1 MTKVVLMT
9 DSTAAELCRLT
20 VRAPNVSVDLAVPAD
35 VPVTDLLPTL
45 LRYVGEEAEEA
56 GLDHAGWV
64 LQRLG
69 DAPLEEETTLARAGL
84 ADGEVLY
91 LRPHTEV
98 LPEARL
104 DDLVDGISE
113 TVGRRMHTWSP
124 KAARGLLGGT
134 AAATVVVALVLLFW
148 PGVDG
153 SGSLRVVCAAVAGL
167 LALAGAGSASRAV
180 GDRLTATALGL
191 LVAPCLALA
200 GWVLPGGDLTGP
212 DTARVVGARLLA
224 AGAAGAGGAV
234 LALAAT
240 AVGAPA
246 LFATALV
253 AVATAVT
260 GALVGYTGLDAPA
273 AVALVMAVLALGA
286 GAVAPFAFK
295 LAGMRMPALPSS
307 AGQLQEGIEPY
318 AGDEVAA
325 RTELAGRWVTA
336 LFAAT
341 GAAAVA
347 ALVVLTHHPDL
358 PEVLTALVLGL
369 LLLLH
374 SRGLVAV
381 GQRLT
386 LALPGVWGLLLL
398 ARAWAVDG
406 DTDTRLVVF
415 AVLLA
420 AASGLVIAT
429 WTVPGRRMLPYWG
442 RTAELAHTVFAVALL
457 PLTLWVA
464 GLFGWLRG
472 LFG

>member
-1 MTKVVLMT
+1 MT
-9 DSTAAELCRLT
+9 DSAVAETCRLT
-20 VRAPNVSVDLAVPAD
+20 VRAPSVTIDLAVPAD
-35 VPVTDLLPTL
+35 VPVADLLPTL

-69 DAPLEEETTLARAGL
+69 DAPLDEETTLARAGL
-84 ADGEVLY
+84 ADGAVLH
-91 LRPHTEV
+91 LRPHTEA

-104 DDLVDGISE
+104 DDLVDGMAE
-113 TVGRRMHTWSP
+113 TVGRRLHTWHAG
-124 KAARGLLGGT
+124 AARGLLVG
-134 AAATVVVALVLLFW
+134 AAVATVATALVMVFR
-148 PGVDG
+148 PGVAD
-153 SGSLRVVCAAVAGL
+153 SATRAACAAVAGVL
-167 LALAGAGSASRAV
+167 LLAGAGSASRAV
-180 GDRLTATALGL
+180 GDRLSATALGL
-191 LVAPCLALA
+191 LVAPCFALV

-212 DTARVVGARLLA
+212 DAARVVGARLLA
-224 AGAAGAGGAV
+224 AGAAAAGGAV

-246 LFATALV
+246 LLATAVV
-253 AVATAVT
+253 AVATAVA
-260 GALVGYTGLDAPA
+260 GALMGYTSLDAA
-273 AVALVMAVLALGA
+273 ASVALVATVVVLAA

-307 AGQLQEGIEPY
+307 AGQLQEGIDPY
-318 AGDEVAA
+318 AGDEVAE

-341 GAAAVA
+341 GTIAAA
-347 ALVVLTHHPDL
+347 ALAVLAHHPEL
-358 PEVLTALVLGL
+358 PETLTALALAL

-374 SRGLVAV
+374 SRGLVHI

-386 LALPGVWGLLLL
+386 LAVPGILGLLLL
-398 ARAWAVDG
+398 ARAWAVDSDADG
-406 DTDTRLVVF
+406 RVIVF

-420 AASGLVIAT
+420 SAAALVTASWI
-429 WTVPGRRMLPYWG
+429 VPGRRVLPYWG
-442 RTAELAHTVFAVALL
+442 RAAELAHTGFAVALL
-457 PLTLWVA
+457 PFALWVA

>member
-1 MTKVVLMT
+1 MT
-9 DSTAAELCRLT
+9 DSAMAELCRLT
-20 VRAPNVSVDLAVPAD
+20 VRAPSVRVDLAVPAD
-35 VPVTDLLPTL
+35 VPVADLLPTL

-69 DAPLEEETTLARAGL
+69 DPPLDEETTLARAGL
-84 ADGEVLY
+84 ADGAVLH
-91 LRPHTEV
+91 LRPHTEA

-104 DDLVDGISE
+104 DDLVDGIAD
-113 TVGRRMHTWSP
+113 TAARRLHNWSP
-124 KAARGLLGGT
+124 EAARGTLVG
-134 AAATVVVALVLLFW
+134 AAVATLAGALALVLW
-148 PGVDG
+148 PGALPG
-153 SGSLRVVCAAVAGL
+153 SGSLRVACAAVVGL
-167 LALAGAGSASRAV
+167 LVLAGAGSASRAV
-180 GDRLTATALGL
+180 GDRLSATALGL

-200 GWVLPGGDLTGP
+200 GWLLPGGDLSGP
-212 DTARVVGARLLA
+212 DAAQVAGARLLA

-246 LFATALV
+246 LLATAVVSLAAAVAGALMGYTALDASAAMALV
-253 AVATAVT
+253 ATVV
-260 GALVGYTGLDAPA
+260 
-273 AVALVMAVLALGA
+273 ALGA

-318 AGDEVAA
+318 AGDDVAE

-341 GAAAVA
+341 GVVAAA
-347 ALVVLTHHPDL
+347 ALVVLAERPDL
-358 PEVLTALVLGL
+358 PEVLTALALSL

-374 SRGLVAV
+374 ARGLVHI

-386 LALPGVWGLLLL
+386 LAVPGVCGLLLL
-398 ARAWAVDG
+398 ARAWAVDQHG
-406 DTDTRLVVF
+406 EGRLVVL

-420 AASGLVIAT
+420 AAAALVIAA

-442 RTAELAHTVFAVALL
+442 RAAELAHTGLAVALL
-457 PLTLWVA
+457 PLSVWVA

>member
-1 MTKVVLMT
+1 MT
-9 DSTAAELCRLT
+9 DSAVSELCRLT
-20 VRAPNVSVDLAVPAD
+20 VRAPSVSVDLAVPAD
-35 VPVTDLLPTL
+35 VPVADLLPTL

-69 DAPLEEETTLARAGL
+69 DAPLDEETTLARAGL
-84 ADGEVLY
+84 ADGAVLH
-91 LRPHTEV
+91 LRPHTEA

-104 DDLVDGISE
+104 DDLVDGIAD
-113 TVGRRMHTWSP
+113 TAGRRLHTWHP
-124 KAARGLLGGT
+124 GAARGLLVGSVV
-134 AAATVVVALVLLFW
+134 ATVVAALVLVFR
-148 PGVDG
+148 PGVTG
-153 SGSLRVVCAAVAGL
+153 SASRAVCAAVAGL
-167 LALAGAGSASRAV
+167 LLLAGAGSASRAV
-180 GDRLTATALGL
+180 GDRLSATALGL

-212 DTARVVGARLLA
+212 DAARVAGARLLA

-246 LFATALV
+246 LLATAV
-253 AVATAVT
+253 VVVATAVS
-260 GALVGYTGLDAPA
+260 GALIGYTGLDVPA
-273 AVALVMAVLALGA
+273 SVALVATVVVLAA

-295 LAGMRMPALPSS
+295 LAGMRMPSLPSS

-318 AGDEVAA
+318 AGNEVAE
-325 RTELAGRWVTA
+325 RTELAGRWVAA

-341 GAAAVA
+341 GTVAAA
-347 ALVVLTHHPDL
+347 ALVVLAENPDL
-358 PEVLTALVLGL
+358 PEVLTALALSL

-374 SRGLVAV
+374 SRGLVHI

-386 LALPGVWGLLLL
+386 LAVPGIWGLLLL
-398 ARAWAVDG
+398 ARAWAVSSDG
-406 DTDTRLVVF
+406 DGRLVVF

-420 AASGLVIAT
+420 AAAALVIAA
-429 WTVPGRRMLPYWG
+429 WTVPGRRVLPYWG
-442 RTAELAHTVFAVALL
+442 RAAEMAHTGLAVALL

>member
-1 MTKVVLMT
+1 MT
-9 DSTAAELCRLT
+9 DTAVAELCRLT
-20 VRAPNVSVDLAVPAD
+20 VRAPSVSVDLAVPAD
-35 VPVTDLLPTL
+35 VPVADLLPTL
-45 LRYVGEEAEEA
+45 LRYVGEEGEEA

-69 DAPLEEETTLARAGL
+69 DLPLDEEATLARAGL
-84 ADGEVLY
+84 TDGDVLY
-91 LRPHTEV
+91 LRPHTEA

-104 DDLVDGISE
+104 DDLVDGIAD
-113 TVGRRMHTWSP
+113 TAGRRLHTWHP
-124 KAARGLLGGT
+124 GAARGLLVGT
-134 AAATVVVALVLLFW
+134 AAATVVAALLLVIW
-148 PGVDG
+148 PGVTD
-153 SGSLRVVCAAVAGL
+153 SGSLRALCAAMAGL
-167 LALAGAGSASRAV
+167 LLLAGAGSASRAV
-180 GDRLTATALGL
+180 GDRLSATALGL

-200 GWVLPGGDLTGP
+200 GWLLPGGELSGP
-212 DTARVVGARLLA
+212 DAARIAGARLLA

-246 LFATALV
+246 LLATALV
-253 AVATAVT
+253 SVATAIA
-260 GALVGYTGLDAPA
+260 GSLVGYSGLGASA
-273 AVALVMAVLALGA
+273 AVALVAGVVTLAA

-295 LAGMRMPALPSS
+295 LAGLRLPALPST

-341 GAAAVA
+341 GAIAAA
-347 ALVVLTHHPDL
+347 ALVVLTQSPSL
-358 PEVLTALVLGL
+358 PEVLTTLVLSL

-374 SRGLVAV
+374 CRGLVHI

-386 LALPGVWGLLLL
+386 LAIPGVWGLLLL
-398 ARAWAVDG
+398 ARAWAVDSDG
-406 DTDTRLVVF
+406 DGRLVVF
-415 AVLLA
+415 AVLFA
-420 AASGLVIAT
+420 AAAGLVVAA
-429 WTVPGRRMLPYWG
+429 WTVPGRRVLPYWG
-442 RTAELAHTVFAVALL
+442 RAAELTHTLFAVALL
-457 PLTLWVA
+457 PLSLWVA

>member
-1 MTKVVLMT
+1 MT
-9 DSTAAELCRLT
+9 DSTVAELCRLT
-20 VRAPNVSVDLAVPAD
+20 VRAPHVSVDLAVPAG
-35 VPVTDLLPTL
+35 VPVSDLLPTL

-69 DAPLEEETTLARAGL
+69 DAPLDEETTLARAGL
-84 ADGEVLY
+84 ADGDVLY
-91 LRPHTEV
+91 LRPHTES

-104 DDLVDGISE
+104 DDLVDGISD
-113 TVGRRMHTWSP
+113 TVGRRMRTWSP
-124 KAARGLLGGT
+124 NAARGLLGGT
-134 AAATVVVALVLLFW
+134 AVATLALALMLVFR
-148 PGVDG
+148 PGLDG
-153 SGSLRVVCAAVAGL
+153 SSSLRVACAGVTGVL
-167 LALAGAGSASRAV
+167 VLAGAASASRAV
-180 GDRLTATALGL
+180 GDRLTATVLGL

-212 DTARVVGARLLA
+212 DAARVVGARLLA

-246 LFATALV
+246 LCATALV

-260 GALVGYTGLDAPA
+260 GTLIGYAGMEAPA
-273 AVALVMAVLALGA
+273 AVALVMVVLALGA

-307 AGQLQEGIEPY
+307 AGELQEGIDPY
-318 AGDEVAA
+318 AGDEVAE

-341 GAAAVA
+341 GTAAVA
-347 ALVVLTHHPDL
+347 ALVVLAEHPNL
-358 PEVLTALVLGL
+358 PEVLTALVLSL

-374 SRGLVAV
+374 SRGLVHIA
-381 GQRLT
+381 QRLT
-386 LALPGVWGLLLL
+386 LALPGVAGLLLL
-398 ARAWAVDG
+398 ARAWAVDSDG
-406 DTDTRLVVF
+406 DTRLVVF

-420 AASGLVIAT
+420 AAGGLVIAT

-442 RTAELAHTVFAVALL
+442 RAAELAHTVFAVALL
-457 PLTLWVA
+457 PLSLWVA

>member
-1 MTKVVLMT
+1 MT
-9 DSTAAELCRLT
+9 DSAVAETCRLT
-20 VRAPNVSVDLAVPAD
+20 VRAPSVTIDLAVPAD
-35 VPVTDLLPTL
+35 VPVADLLPTL

-69 DAPLEEETTLARAGL
+69 DAPLDEETTLARAGL
-84 ADGEVLY
+84 ADGAVLH
-91 LRPHTEV
+91 LRPHTEA

-104 DDLVDGISE
+104 DDLVDGMAE
-113 TVGRRMHTWSP
+113 TVGRRLHTWHAG
-124 KAARGLLGGT
+124 AARGLLVG
-134 AAATVVVALVLLFW
+134 AAVATVATALVMVFR
-148 PGVDG
+148 PGVAD
-153 SGSLRVVCAAVAGL
+153 SATRAACAAVAGVL
-167 LALAGAGSASRAV
+167 LLAGAGSASRAV
-180 GDRLTATALGL
+180 GDRLSATALGL
-191 LVAPCLALA
+191 LVAPCFALV

-212 DTARVVGARLLA
+212 DAARVVGARLLA
-224 AGAAGAGGAV
+224 AGAAAAGGAV

-246 LFATALV
+246 LLATAVV
-253 AVATAVT
+253 AVATAVS
-260 GALVGYTGLDAPA
+260 GALMGYTSLDAA
-273 AVALVMAVLALGA
+273 ASVALVATVVVLAA

-307 AGQLQEGIEPY
+307 AGQLQEGIDPY
-318 AGDEVAA
+318 AGDEVAE

-341 GAAAVA
+341 GTTTAAALA
-347 ALVVLTHHPDL
+347 VLAHHPDL
-358 PEVLTALVLGL
+358 PETLTALALAL

-374 SRGLVAV
+374 SRGLVHI

-386 LALPGVWGLLLL
+386 LAVPGILGLLLL
-398 ARAWAVDG
+398 ARAWAVDSDADG
-406 DTDTRLVVF
+406 RVIVF

-420 AASGLVIAT
+420 SAAALVTASWI
-429 WTVPGRRMLPYWG
+429 VPGRRVLPYWG
-442 RTAELAHTVFAVALL
+442 RAAELAHTGFAVALL
-457 PLTLWVA
+457 PFALWVA

>member
-1 MTKVVLMT
+1 MT
-9 DSTAAELCRLT
+9 DSAVAETCRLT
-20 VRAPNVSVDLAVPAD
+20 VRAPSATIDLAVPAD
-35 VPVTDLLPTL
+35 VPVADLLPTL

-69 DAPLEEETTLARAGL
+69 DAPLDEETTLARAGL
-84 ADGEVLY
+84 ADGAVLH
-91 LRPHTEV
+91 LRPHTEA

-104 DDLVDGISE
+104 DDLVDGMAE
-113 TVGRRMHTWSP
+113 TVGRRLHTWHAG
-124 KAARGLLGGT
+124 AARGLLVG
-134 AAATVVVALVLLFW
+134 AAVATVATALVMVFR
-148 PGVDG
+148 PGVAD
-153 SGSLRVVCAAVAGL
+153 SATRAACAAVAGVL
-167 LALAGAGSASRAV
+167 LLAGAGSASRAV
-180 GDRLTATALGL
+180 GDRLSATALGL
-191 LVAPCLALA
+191 LVAPCFALV

-212 DTARVVGARLLA
+212 DAARVVGARLLA
-224 AGAAGAGGAV
+224 AGAAAAGGAV

-246 LFATALV
+246 LLATAVVAVASAVSGALMGYTSLDAAASVALV
-253 AVATAVT
+253 ATVV
-260 GALVGYTGLDAPA
+260 
-273 AVALVMAVLALGA
+273 VLAA

-307 AGQLQEGIEPY
+307 AGQLQEGIDPY
-318 AGDEVAA
+318 AGDEVAE

-341 GAAAVA
+341 GTIAAA
-347 ALVVLTHHPDL
+347 ALAVLAHHPDL
-358 PEVLTALVLGL
+358 PETLTALALAL

-374 SRGLVAV
+374 SRGLVHI

-386 LALPGVWGLLLL
+386 LAVPGILGLLLL
-398 ARAWAVDG
+398 ARAWAVDSDADG
-406 DTDTRLVVF
+406 RVIVF

-420 AASGLVIAT
+420 SAAALVTASWI
-429 WTVPGRRMLPYWG
+429 VPGRRVLPYWG
-442 RTAELAHTVFAVALL
+442 RAAELAHTGFAVALL
-457 PLTLWVA
+457 PFALWVA